1 MDFSLTEQQIE
12 LKKEAI
18 EFAQNELT
26 SDDLYGDVMSGFDQG
41 DWDKCAKKGILGW
54 LAPKELGGSGYD
66 ALTYMIGMEG
76 LGYGCNNNGLLFA
89 INAHIL
95 SVEMDVLRYGSEEQ
109 IEKFGKKLVSG
120 EWIGANGMTEP
131 ETGSDCYN
139 LSTTAEKKGDVYV
152 LNGRKSMITNAPAAD
167 MFIVY
172 ATVNKAK
179 GFMGVSAFLVEKDT
193 PGLTLSEPFHK
204 MGLKTAPMS
213 MMFFKDCEIPAS
225 NLLGNEGNG
234 VAIFKHSMAWERGCI
249 LANYIG
255 TMERQ
260 LDTAI
265 EFASKRV
272 QYGKP
277 IAKYQSVSNRIVDM
291 KVRLETSRALLY
303 KVGWLHAQGKNADQE
318 IAMAKLYVS
327 ECMVQTSL
335 DSIQVHGGYG
345 YTAEF
350 GKQLADSVGARI
362 YSGTSEIQR
371 ENIARSLGL

>member
-12 LKKEAI
+12 LKKDAI

-26 SDDLYGDVMSGFDQG
+26 SDDLYGDVMSGFNQD

-95 SVEMDVLRYGSEEQ
+95 SVEMDVLRYGTEEQ
-109 IEKFGKKLVSG
+109 VEKFGKKLVSG
-120 EWIGANGMTEP
+120 EWLGANGMTEP

-193 PGLTLSEPFHK
+193 PGLTLSDPFHK

-225 NLLGNEGNG
+225 SLLGNEGNG

-260 LDTAI
+260 LDVAV